1 MRVRRTRPDNRICA
15 SHDEKGIP
23 RMRCCSFAG
32 INTVRTRARRL
43 RREVR
48 LHAAAAAWLLI
59 FCAVALSSAR
69 SQGVSTIAKRWV
81 GTWSTAPQLVET
93 GNMPPSPGLTN
104 NSLRQVIR
112 VSIGGDTLR
121 VRFSNEF
128 STSAVT
134 MKSVQI
140 AASTGGSTISV
151 TTNRELKFG
160 GSSEVTMNAGAAVTS
175 DPVAFALKPRMDVAI
190 TIYYGQTSTTV
201 TGHPGSRTTSY
212 IIAGNTTTTTDF
224 TGAVTTDHWYTINT
238 IDVLTSST
246 AACVAILGN
255 SITDGRGSTT
265 NMQNRWPDVF
275 SESLLKDSTT
285 LQVGVLNQGIG
296 GNCVLA
302 GGLGPTGVSR
312 FDRDIVNQQG
322 VRWAI
327 VFEGVN
333 DIGGVASPTAA
344 TTIANSL
351 IAAYK
356 QMVLKAHA
364 KNIRIFGA
372 TIMPF
377 KGNGYYNQ
385 YSELCRNTVN
395 QWIRARGNF
404 DGCIDFDMIMR
415 SPLDTARIV
424 SSYQNDGL
432 HPDPAG
438 HKTMGESVDLTLFA
452 GADTTFQQR
461 TDFESLWFEAERF
474 VQAGSNFTI
483 VSDAFA
489 SNGKYITVQA
499 GIQSLTSPPAE
510 SVNLITLPF
519 AVTKDSLYN
528 VFGRVNCPTYDDDSF
543 WARMDDGEFAGYN
556 GLKTDG
562 WAWMKLNSFPLAKGK
577 HILTI
582 GYRED
587 GACLDKLCITNDVA
601 APSGFGGTDPIT
613 LGINSTG
620 TPVGSALEQN
630 YPNPFNPSTQIR
642 FSIAKTTQTSL
653 RIYNMLGKEVT
664 TLVDDSLQAGDYNVT
679 WDGKDAKGI
688 KVVSGA
694 YFCRLTAGNHAIS
707 QKMILLK

>member
-1 MRVRRTRPDNRICA
+1 M
-15 SHDEKGIP
+15 
-23 RMRCCSFAG
+23 
-32 INTVRTRARRL
+32 AR
-43 RREVR
+43 
-48 LHAAAAAWLLI
+48 
-59 FCAVALSSAR
+59 
-69 SQGVSTIAKRWV
+69 KWV

-104 NSLRQVIR
+104 NSLRQVVR

-140 AASTGGSTISV
+140 AVSTGGSTINIS
-151 TTNRELKFG
+151 TNRELKFG
-160 GSSEVTMNAGAAVTS
+160 GSSEVTISAGAAVTS
-175 DPVAFALKPRMDVAI
+175 DPVAFGLKPRMDVAV
-190 TIYYGQTSTTV
+190 TIYYGQTSATV

-212 IIAGNTTTTTDF
+212 IVAGNTTTTTDF
-224 TGAVTTDHWYTINT
+224 TGAVMTDHWYNINT

-265 NMQNRWPDVF
+265 NLQNRWPDVF
-275 SESLLKDSTT
+275 SESLLKDSST
-285 LQVGVLNQGIG
+285 QQIGVLNQGIG

-302 GGLGPTGVSR
+302 GGLGPTGASR
-312 FDRDIVNQQG
+312 FYRDIVNQPG

-333 DIGGVASPTAA
+333 DIGGVTSATAA
-344 TTIANSL
+344 TTTANNL

-356 QMVLKAHA
+356 QMIAKAHA
-364 KNIRIFGA
+364 NNIRIYGG

-377 KGNGYYNQ
+377 KGNSYYNQ
-385 YSELCRNTVN
+385 YSEQCRISVN
-395 QWIRARGNF
+395 QWIRARSNF
-404 DGCIDFDMIMR
+404 DGCIDFDLVMR

-432 HPDPAG
+432 HPDAAG
-438 HKTMGESVDLTLFA
+438 HKTMGESVDLKLFA

-474 VQAGSNFTI
+474 VQAGSSFTI
-483 VSDAFA
+483 VSDASA
-489 SNGKYITVQA
+489 SNGKYTTVQA

-510 SVNLITLPF
+510 SVNLITIPF
-519 AVTKDSLYN
+519 TVTRDSIYN
-528 VFGRVNCPTYDDDSF
+528 VFARLNCPTYDEDSF
-543 WARMDDGEFAGYN
+543 WARMDDGEFASYN

-562 WAWMKLNSFPLAKGK
+562 WAWTKLNSFPLTKGK
-577 HILTI
+577 HTLTI

-601 APSGFGGTDPIT
+601 APSGIGGTDPIT

-620 TPVGSALEQN
+620 TPNGYALEPN
-630 YPNPFNPSTQIR
+630 YPNPFNPSTHIR
-642 FSIAKTTQTSL
+642 FSIAKTAQTSL
-653 RIYNMLGKEVT
+653 RIYDVLGKEVT
-664 TLVDDSLQAGDYNVT
+664 TLVDDSLQAGDYRVT
-679 WDGKDAKGI
+679 WDGKDSNGI
-688 KVVSGA
+688 KVVSGT
-694 YFCRLTAGNHAIS
+694 YLCRLTAGDHAIS